1 MAISDAMAADLRALA
16 EATADEDR
24 VDLRASLNDLC
35 RSADVVVR
43 GFLGLTLSVDHP
55 AGRVTLTA
63 LRPAAETTAV
73 ASSIHVVL
81 SPFAGVEPESTVTM
95 FAGVPGAFDLLARD
109 LERLSPP
116 HGRVSSRDSHLRMP
130 PEAERHSV
138 AQLSMV
144 NQAVGI
150 LIAQG
155 WTLDDAGE
163 ELRRR
168 AFHDGVAVP
177 ASAQRIIDTAS
188 GAARAP
194 GPGSS

>member
-16 EATADEDR
+16 EATADEDG

-35 RSADVVVR
+35 RSTDVAVR
-43 GFLGLTLSVDHP
+43 GFLGLALTVDHP
-55 AGRVTLTA
+55 AGQVTLTA

-73 ASSIHVVL
+73 TTSLHMVL
-81 SPFAGVEPESTVTM
+81 SQCAGGEPESTVTL
-95 FAGVPGAFDLLARD
+95 FARLPGAFDLLAGD
-109 LERLSPP
+109 LKRLSPQ
-116 HGRVSSRDSHLRMP
+116 HGRVSSRDAHLRLP

-138 AQLSMV
+138 AQLSIV

-150 LIAQG
+150 LIARG
-155 WTLDDAGE
+155 WTLDDARE

-188 GAARAP
+188 GAGSVTRAP
-194 GPGSS
+194 

>member
-16 EATADEDR
+16 EATADEDS
-24 VDLRASLNDLC
+24 VDLRASLIDLC
-35 RSADVVVR
+35 RSADVAVR
-43 GFLGLTLSVDHP
+43 GFFGLALSVDHP

-73 ASSIHVVL
+73 ASSLHMVL
-81 SPFAGVEPESTVTM
+81 SRCAGGEPESTVTL
-95 FAGVPGAFDLLARD
+95 FAALPGAFDLLAGD
-109 LERLSPP
+109 LNRLSPQ
-116 HGRVSSRDSHLRMP
+116 HGRLSSRNAHLRLP

-138 AQLSMV
+138 AQLSIV

-155 WTLDDAGE
+155 WTLDDARK
-163 ELRRR
+163 ELRRQ

-194 GPGSS
+194 GP

>member
-16 EATADEDR
+16 EATADEDG
-24 VDLRASLNDLC
+24 VDLWASLNDLC
-35 RSADVVVR
+35 RSADVAVR
-43 GFLGLTLSVDHP
+43 SFLGLTLTVDHP

-63 LRPAAETTAV
+63 LRPAAETTEV
-73 ASSIHVVL
+73 ASSLHVVL
-81 SPFAGVEPESTVTM
+81 SEWAGGEPESTLTL
-95 FAGVPGAFDLLARD
+95 FAGVPGALDLLASD
-109 LERLSPP
+109 LKRLSPL
-116 HGRVSSRDSHLRMP
+116 HGRGSSRDAHLRLP
-130 PEAERHSV
+130 TEAERHSV
-138 AQLSMV
+138 AQLSIV

-155 WTLDDAGE
+155 WTLDDARE

-194 GPGSS
+194 GP

>member
-16 EATADEDR
+16 EATVDEDG

-35 RSADVVVR
+35 RSTDVAVR
-43 GFLGLTLSVDHP
+43 GFLGLALTVDHP
-55 AGRVTLTA
+55 AGQVTLTA

-73 ASSIHVVL
+73 TTSLHMVL
-81 SPFAGVEPESTVTM
+81 SQCASGEPESTVTL
-95 FAGVPGAFDLLARD
+95 FAGLPGAFDLLASD
-109 LERLSPP
+109 LKRLSPQ
-116 HGRVSSRDSHLRMP
+116 HGRVSSRDAHLRLP

-138 AQLSMV
+138 AQLAIV

-150 LIAQG
+150 LIARG
-155 WTLDDAGE
+155 WTLDDARE

-188 GAARAP
+188 GDARAP
-194 GPGSS
+194 GP

>member
-16 EATADEDR
+16 EASGDEDG
-24 VDLRASLNDLC
+24 VDLWASLNDLS
-35 RSADVVVR
+35 RSADVAVR
-43 GFLGLTLSVDHP
+43 GFLGLSVAVDHP

-63 LRPAAETTAV
+63 LRPAAETTTV
-73 ASSIHVVL
+73 ASSLHVVL
-81 SPFAGVEPESTVTM
+81 SPYAGAEPESTVTL
-95 FAGVPGAFDLLARD
+95 FAGVPGAFDLLASD
-109 LERLSPP
+109 LERLSPQ
-116 HGRVSSRDSHLRMP
+116 HGRVGSRDAHLRLP

-138 AQLSMV
+138 AQLSIV

-194 GPGSS
+194 GP

>member
-16 EATADEDR
+16 EATADEDGA
-24 VDLRASLNDLC
+24 DLRASLDDLC
-35 RSADVVVR
+35 RSADVAVR
-43 GFLGLTLSVDHP
+43 GFLGLALTVDHP

-63 LRPAAETTAV
+63 LRPAAESTAV
-73 ASSIHVVL
+73 ATSLHMVL
-81 SPFAGVEPESTVTM
+81 SQCAGGEPESTVTL
-95 FAGVPGAFDLLARD
+95 FAGLPGAFDLLASD
-109 LERLSPP
+109 LKRLSPQ
-116 HGRVSSRDSHLRMP
+116 HGRVSSRDAHLRLP

-138 AQLSMV
+138 AQLSIV

-150 LIAQG
+150 LIARG
-155 WTLDDAGE
+155 WTLDDARE

-168 AFHDGVAVP
+168 AFHDGVPVP

-194 GPGSS
+194 GP